1 MSTLLFFL
9 HKLLVRIHE
18 RVNNMC
24 NNNKTNQ
31 KGNCIADILNVILIL
46 QQNASP
52 ENCLDSCD
60 RPMLGGGPNC
70 LICNTRPVMLY
81 TCCGNGV
88 PWSMPT
94 CKDSTIT
101 CSNAE
106 ARDQGNE
113 CCSCVF
119 RVEKLDGNCCTFR
132 VLADNPEPSCCNTNP
147 YVATNS
153 FFTMNLDC
161 VCCIKCLNDTSV
173 DCV

>member
-1 MSTLLFFL
+1 
-9 HKLLVRIHE
+9 
-18 RVNNMC
+18 MC
-24 NNNKTNQ
+24 NNNQT
-31 KGNCIADILNVILIL
+31 GNNNNSNGIADILNVILIL
-46 QQNASP
+46 QQNACP

-101 CSNAE
+101 CSNTTSQ
-106 ARDQGNE
+106 DSTNV
-113 CCSCVF
+113 CCSSVF
-119 RVEKLDGNCCTFR
+119 RVEKLDGNTATFR
-132 VLADNPEPSCCNTNP
+132 VLADNPDTTTNIAMP

-153 FFTMNLDC
+153 FFTMNLNC